1 MITKKAWNGL
11 KNGFTAKCK
20 IITSVDKDRIVVPYE
35 AVLADENGK
44 EYVYRVLENR
54 AVKDLHYHGKRI

>member
-1 MITKKAWNGL
+1 MVLPQNVKLLHPSIKTEL
-11 KNGFTAKCK
+11 SF
-20 IITSVDKDRIVVPYE
+20 PYE

-54 AVKDLHYHGKRI
+54 CKDLHYHGKRI